1 MSEIQNSVI
10 LKFGYTNTESTR
22 QYTIAGISNAALS
35 GIESGI
41 QAINA
46 SLAAG
51 TDDGLSAFFRAD
63 DFDDSTATVVGAFNK
78 ITEARIESVEEVK
91 IF

>member
-1 MSEIQNSVI
+1 MSDIQNSATF
-10 LKFGYTNTESTR
+10 KFGYTNTESSR

-35 GIESGI
+35 GIVPGVE
-41 QAINA
+41 AINA

-78 ITEARIESVEEVK
+78 ITEARIESVEEIK

>member
-1 MSEIQNSVI
+1 MSEVKNSVI
-10 LKFGYTNTESTR
+10 MKFGYTNTDEKR
-22 QYTIAGISNAALS
+22 QYTFSGVSASALP
-35 GIESGI
+35 GIEAGM

-51 TDDGLSAFFRAD
+51 TDGGLSTIFRSD
-63 DFDDSTATVVGAFNK
+63 DFDDSTATVVGVFNK
-78 ITEARIESVEEVK
+78 INEIRIESVEEVK

>member
-1 MSEIQNSVI
+1 MSEIKNSVAF
-10 LKFGYTNTESTR
+10 KFGYTNTDEKR
-22 QYTIAGISNAALS
+22 QYTFSGISAASLS
-35 GIESGI
+35 GIETGM

-51 TDDGLSAFFRAD
+51 TDGGLSTFFRSD
-63 DFDDSTATVVGAFNK
+63 DYDDSTATVVGVFNQ
-78 ITEARIESVEEVK
+78 IVEARIESVEDIK